1 MTAEE
6 KSSYLKELAFNL
18 QHEGFTVGPEA
29 DGYLPV
35 ELEGQRLCLALEG
48 GRVRYWKEDAASGSR
63 STALGRVTA
72 IAKTTAEYMG
82 QMETAPQLTAS
93 GLTGDY
99 RLLADFNG
107 TVLAAHPTQHGVQFV
122 TWERVQNRTALY
134 QGNYYGPNVG
144 INGYTAAKRDFAV
157 RSGLIPRGALF
168 APEQLTEIYRS
179 IHETLDSGYPI
190 TEERQKRLRSA
201 AEQIER
207 NVPDLEERAALS
219 NQKELELGSTDAPER
234 DGLQFC

>member
-1 MTAEE
+1 M
-6 KSSYLKELAFNL
+6 SL
-18 QHEGFTVGPEA
+18 G
-29 DGYLPV
+29 
-35 ELEGQRLCLALEG
+35 
-48 GRVRYWKEDAASGSR
+48 SGCR
-63 STALGRVTA
+63 
-72 IAKTTAEYMG
+72 
-82 QMETAPQLTAS
+82 
-93 GLTGDY
+93 TG
-99 RLLADFNG
+99 
-107 TVLAAHPTQHGVQFV
+107 
-122 TWERVQNRTALY
+122 ALY

-219 NQKELELGSTDAPER
+219 NQKELEPGSTDAPER